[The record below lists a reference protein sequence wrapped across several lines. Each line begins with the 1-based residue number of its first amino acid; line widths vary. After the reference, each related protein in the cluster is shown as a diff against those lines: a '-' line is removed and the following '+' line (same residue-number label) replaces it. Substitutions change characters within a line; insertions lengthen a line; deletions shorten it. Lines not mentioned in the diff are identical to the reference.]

1 MKKALWTNTLREIK
15 GSFGRYMAIL
25 AIVGL
30 GVGFYAGLSVTR
42 DAMLETGDE
51 YFTENRFY
59 DLRLI
64 STLGLKEKD
73 VSAVKSLPFVT
84 EAEGAYSADVLLN
97 IGGAGD
103 SAKVLSLS
111 ERINVPVVTA
121 GRLPQDP
128 SECLLDDLWGSEDMI
143 GTKVSVSEANKE
155 GTLDLFKVREFTVTG
170 LCRTVLYVNYERG
183 ATSIGDGTL
192 PGFVYVMP
200 EAFDGEYFTEIY
212 ALTDAK
218 GKIYTDVYNDTIEE
232 QEEAAGDL
240 LETLAGERYH
250 ELHDEGSGKISD
262 AEIEISDAEEKLADG
277 KKKIADAESDIADAE
292 KEIADAEADIADGER
307 EIEEHEQEIAD
318 AEKKIKDGEKEIA
331 DAEKQ
336 IADGER
342 ELADGEAELLEAEE
356 KLAEGEKEFA
366 DAEKKIADG
375 EKEFADAVKRLEEA
389 GREADENRKKLD
401 EARAQIDA
409 AILGMG
415 LPEAYFADKI
425 AEIEMGRQA
434 VAAGEKEISAAW
446 IELNDRKKELEDGKK
461 ELETHRKELEDGR
474 KELEEGRRELEEHRK
489 ELEDGK
495 KEIAEHKKEI
505 EDGKKEIEEGRQKI
519 EEAKAD
525 IEEGKKKVEDGKKD
539 LADGK
544 KEIEEKKAEI
554 ADAEKEIAEGKEKL
568 ADAKEEFAKLK
579 EPDTYVLTRAM
590 NIGYACFE
598 NDSMIVKGVS
608 DVFPVF
614 FFLVAALVCMTTMNR
629 MIEEQRTQVGV
640 MKALGYSESS
650 IMGKYLFYSGSA
662 ALVGGT
668 AGFFGGSY
676 LFPKVIWTAYN
687 IMYNM
692 KPIKFVFNVRLS
704 LISLAVSIICS
715 MGATYLTLAGELRSQ
730 AADLIRPKA
739 PANGKRV
746 LMERVTFIWK
756 RLSFTAKVSVRNVF
770 RYKKRFFMMVLGVG
784 GCYALLVTGMGLRDS
799 ITDITDNQFKKIQNL
814 DLTVNFKENLSEE
827 DLRKFREL
835 LADGELTIN
844 ARVKSVDLIFDGRQK
859 SVIMTAYS
867 DEDPAVSGKDFMN
880 FMDVKE
886 RPIELPGPG
895 EVIVSS
901 TMAEDLGIRV
911 GDEVILRDPD
921 LKEIKAK
928 VSAIMLNYVNNLAFI
943 SKDTYEAEMDEEFK
957 VNTAYVRTDRDVYE
971 LGAQISDLDGV
982 MSINITEELVNRVDN
997 MLVSM
1002 NYVVLLTVFSSAA
1015 LAFIVMYN
1023 LTNINITERLR
1034 EIATLKV
1041 LGFYPKETNIYVFR
1055 ENFVLT
1061 GIGIIAGFFMGIAL
1075 HRYVMFNIKVD
1086 LVSFDAKIKPVSFL
1100 IAVGLTFV
1108 YAILVDFVLAGK
1120 LERIKM
1126 AESLKSVE

>member
-73 VSAVKSLPFVT
+73 VSAVRALPFVT
-84 EAEGAYSADVLLN
+84 EAEGAYSADVLVN
-97 IGGAGD
+97 IGDSGD

-111 ERINVPVVTA
+111 DRINVPVVTA
-121 GRLPQDP
+121 GRLPSDP
-128 SECLLDDLWGSEDMI
+128 SECLLDDLWASEAMI
-143 GTKVSVSEANKE
+143 GTKVTISEANKE

-200 EAFDGEYFTEIY
+200 EAFDGEYYTEIY
-212 ALTDAK
+212 VLTDAK
-218 GKIYTDVYNDTIEE
+218 GKIYTDLYNDTIEE

-240 LETLAGERYH
+240 LETLADERYH

-262 AEIEISDAEEKLADG
+262 AEAEISDAEEKLSDG
-277 KKKIADAESDIADAE
+277 KKKIADAEKDIS
-292 KEIADAEADIADGER
+292 DAEAEIEDAESDIADGER
-307 EIEEHEQEIAD
+307 EVAEHEQEIAD
-318 AEKKIKDGEKEIA
+318 AEKKIADGEKEIA

-336 IADGER
+336 IADGDR
-342 ELADGEAELLEAEE
+342 ELADGEAELLKAEE
-356 KLAEGEKEFA
+356 QLAEGEKEFA
-366 DAEKKIADG
+366 DAQKKIADG
-375 EKEFADAVKRLEEA
+375 EKEIARAVEQLGDAAVVIE
-389 GREADENRKKLD
+389 ENRKKLD

-415 LPEAYFADKI
+415 LPEEYFAAQI
-425 AEIEMGRQA
+425 AEIEAGRKQIE
-434 VAAGEKEISAAW
+434 AGESEIAEGWAEVYDH
-446 IELNDRKKELEDGKK
+446 INELEEDKKELEA
-461 ELETHRKELEDGR
+461 HRKELEDGR
-474 KELEEGRRELEEHRK
+474 KELEDGRRELEEHRK

-495 KEIAEHKKEI
+495 KEIAEHRKEI
-505 EDGKKEIEEGRQKI
+505 ADGKKEIEEGRQKI
-519 EEAKAD
+519 ADAKAD
-525 IEEGKKKVEDGKKD
+525 IEEGKKKVEDGKKE

-544 KEIEEKKAEI
+544 KEIEEKKTEI
-554 ADAEKEIAEGKEKL
+554 ADAEREIAEGKEKL
-568 ADAKEEFAKLK
+568 EDAKEEFAKLK

-640 MKALGYSESS
+640 MKALGYSEGS

-668 AGFFGGSY
+668 AGFFGGSF

-704 LISLAVSIICS
+704 FISLAVSIICS

-746 LMERVTFIWK
+746 IMERITFIWK

-799 ITDITDNQFKKIQNL
+799 ITDITDNQFRKIQNV
-814 DLTVNFKENLSEE
+814 DLTVSFKENATPEE
-827 DLRKFREL
+827 IGEFKEL
-835 LADGELTIN
+835 IGEGDLTIG
-844 ARVKSVDLIFDGRQK
+844 ARVKSVDVVFDGRQK
-859 SVIMTAYS
+859 SAILTVYS
-867 DEDPAVSGKDFMN
+867 DEDPSVSGRDFMN

-886 RPIELPGPG
+886 RPIELPGRG
-895 EVIVSS
+895 EVILSS
-901 TMAEDLGIRV
+901 RMADDLGIRV
-911 GDEVILRDPD
+911 GDEVVLRDPD
-921 LKEIKAK
+921 LKEIRVR
-928 VSAIMLNYVNNLAFI
+928 VSAIMLNYVNNLSYV
-943 SKDTYEAEMDEEFK
+943 SKETYEEAMDEAFA
-957 VNTAYVRTDRDVYE
+957 VNTAYVRTGKDVYE
-971 LGAQISDLDGV
+971 FGAEIAALEGV
-982 MSINITEELVNRVDN
+982 TTVNITEELVNRVDN

-1086 LVSFDAKIKPVSFL
+1086 LVSFDARIKPVSFL

-1108 YAILVDFVLAGK
+1108 YAILVDIVLARK